1 MKLKFQIVTPERVV
15 LSKEVDALTCPTE
28 MGQITVLPNHI
39 PLIASLMPGEL
50 IAKNDNQTEHIA
62 VSGGFIEVRPGNDIV
77 ILADTAERSDEI
89 NAERAEQAKKRAEDA
104 MQQASTLSKEEYAAT
119 EAALQ
124 RSLVRLK
131 VAKKTHRGHHGS
143 SEGMLNQ

>member
-1 MKLKFQIVTPERVV
+1 M
-15 LSKEVDALTCPTE
+15 
-28 MGQITVLPNHI
+28 LPNHI

-50 IAKNDNQTEHIA
+50 ISKNDNQTEHIA
-62 VSGGFIEVRPGNDIV
+62 VSGGFIEVRPGNEIV

-89 NAERAEQAKKRAEDA
+89 NAERAEQAKKRAEEA

-143 SEGMLNQ
+143 SEGIFNQ

>member
-50 IAKNDNQTEHIA
+50 ISINDNQTEHIA
-62 VSGGFIEVRPGNDIV
+62 VSGGFIEVRPGNEIV

-89 NAERAEQAKKRAEDA
+89 NAERAEQAKKRAEEA

-143 SEGMLNQ
+143 SEGIFNQ